1 MIGQSKT
8 ELHQVFK
15 SFDKDGSG
23 YIDKQELHLIAQQL
37 NQEISQ
43 EEIDKLMAV
52 VDINK
57 DNQISF
63 DEFWNWW
70 QFGKNGHLE
79 KLVFMKLKL
88 MNLLK
93 KVNSQFT
100 RFGISFFEK
109 QDKNYDHHYWAINYG
124 DQPCHLRVDSTILY
138 NGKGIAEALNN
149 ENKLLKGIQLTQGK
163 YFDLTFIIRTL
174 QPEIAKQK
182 FQQLYNDFIQKLQK
196 VESEESMEIYEFL
209 SKCDL
214 QVSANTDSLILQL
227 TIKHPLVQDFI
238 ETQYSPFLDQLGE
251 DLEVQVELN
260 VGVKNGLKKMMKKN
274 QIFIKYL
281 LEGFLVEFQAKFN
294 SSLAKKIFN
303 LVLFL
308 IQQAQS
314 KKMEKKQVLSQFKQ
328 GFTFPLLFKHSKFHL
343 QFKNMEDVDVFL
355 KSLGLDELV
364 EDQPNARDLLQE
376 IIQEDE
382 IKEFKNPEEDVYI
395 LYQIYQFA
403 KQYLI
408 AKGSVFALFPN
419 ALIKL
424 EFNFEGL
431 ADVMECIFREDA
443 ESLKKNQK

>member
-23 YIDKQELHLIAQQL
+23 FVDKSELHAIAQQL
-37 NQEISQ
+37 NQELSK
-43 EEIDKLMAV
+43 EEVDKLMSV

-57 DNQISF
+57 DGQISF

-79 KLVFMKLKL
+79 KLVFTKLKL

-100 RFGISFFEK
+100 RFGISIFEK
-109 QDKNYDHHYWAINYG
+109 QDNTFDHHYWAINYG

-149 ENKLLKGIQLTQGK
+149 ENKLLKGIQLNPGK
-163 YFDLTFIIRTL
+163 FFDVTLIIRAL
-174 QPEIAKQK
+174 QPETAKQK
-182 FQQLYNDFIQKLQK
+182 FQQLYAEFLQKLQK
-196 VESEESMEIYEFL
+196 DESPESQEMVEFL

-214 QVSANTDSLILQL
+214 QVSSNTDSLIIQF
-227 TIKHPLVQDFI
+227 TVKHPLVQDFI
-238 ETQYSPFLDQLGE
+238 ETQYTPFSEQLGE
-251 DLEVQVELN
+251 DVEVQVELS

-281 LEGFLVEFQAKFN
+281 LEGFLVEFKTKFN
-294 SSLAKKIFN
+294 SSLAKKVFN
-303 LVLFL
+303 LGLFML
-308 IQQAQS
+308 QQAQS
-314 KKMEKKQVLSQFKQ
+314 KKMQQKKVLSKYKQ
-328 GFTFPLLFKHSKFHL
+328 AFTFPLLFKHSKFHL
-343 QFKNMEDVDVFL
+343 QFKNMEDVDAFL

-376 IIQEDE
+376 LIQQDE
-382 IKEFKNPEEDVYI
+382 IDDFKNPHDDAHIV
-395 LYQIYQFA
+395 YQFYQFG

-408 AKGSVFALFPN
+408 AKGSAFAQFPN
-419 ALIKL
+419 ALAKF

-443 ESLKKNQK
+443 DDQKKKQK

>member
-23 YIDKQELHLIAQQL
+23 YVDKQELQAIAQQL

-43 EEIDKLMAV
+43 EEIDKLMGV

-57 DNQISF
+57 DGQISF

-93 KVNSQFT
+93 KVNSEFT

-109 QDKNYDHHYWAINYG
+109 QDRNFDHHYWAINYG
-124 DQPCHLRVDSTILY
+124 DQPCHLRIDSNILY
-138 NGKGIAEALNN
+138 NGKGITEALNN
-149 ENKLLKGIQLTQGK
+149 ENKLLKGVQLIQGK
-163 YFDLTFIIRTL
+163 YFDLTLIIRAL

-182 FQQLYNDFIQKLQK
+182 FQQLYDSFMQKLQN
-196 VESEESMEIYEFL
+196 EGSEEANEALEFL
-209 SKCDL
+209 SKCEL
-214 QVSANTDSLILQL
+214 QISANTDSLILQF

-251 DLEVQVELN
+251 DLEIQLELN
-260 VGVKNGLKKMMKKN
+260 LGVKNGLKKMMKKN

-281 LEGFLVEFQAKFN
+281 LEGFLIEFRAKFN
-294 SSLAKKIFN
+294 SSLAKKVFN
-303 LVLFL
+303 LGLFL
-308 IQQAQS
+308 LQSAQS
-314 KKMEKKQVLSQFKQ
+314 KKMQQKKLLSKFKQ

-343 QFKNMEDVDVFL
+343 QFKNMEDVDAFL

-382 IKEFKNPEEDVYI
+382 IEEFKNPEEDAYI
-395 LYQIYQFA
+395 LYQFYQFG

-408 AKGSVFALFPN
+408 AKGQAFALFPN
-419 ALIKL
+419 AFAKFD
-424 EFNFEGL
+424 FNFDGL

-443 ESLKKNQK
+443 ESLKKQQK

>member
-8 ELHQVFK
+8 ELHKVFK

-23 YIDKQELHLIAQQL
+23 YVDKQELHAIAQQL
-37 NQEISQ
+37 NQELSQ
-43 EEIDKLMAV
+43 DEIDKLMAV

-93 KVNSQFT
+93 KVNSEFT

-109 QDKNYDHHYWAINYG
+109 QDNNFDNHYWAINYG
-124 DQPCHLRVDSTILY
+124 DQPCHLRIDSTILY

-149 ENKLLKGIQLTQGK
+149 ENKQLKGIQLTQGQ
-163 YFDLTFIIRTL
+163 YFDLTLIIRSL

-182 FQQLYNDFIQKLQK
+182 FQQLYSDFLQKLQK
-196 VESEESMEIYEFL
+196 EGSSDSAEIFEFL
-209 SKCDL
+209 SKCEL
-214 QVSANTDSLILQL
+214 QVSANTDSLILQF
-227 TIKHPLVQDFI
+227 TVKHPLVQDFI
-238 ETQYSPFLDQLGE
+238 ETQYNPFLSQLGE
-251 DLEVQVELN
+251 DLDVQLEFN

-281 LEGFLVEFQAKFN
+281 LEGFLIEFRAKFN
-294 SSLAKKIFN
+294 SSLAKKVFN
-303 LVLFL
+303 LGLFL
-308 IQQAQS
+308 LQQAQS
-314 KKMEKKQVLSQFKQ
+314 KKMSQKKVLSKFKQ

-343 QFKNMEDVDVFL
+343 QFKNMEDVDAFL
-355 KSLGLDELV
+355 KSLGLEELV

-382 IKEFKNPEEDVYI
+382 MEEFKNPEEDAYI
-395 LYQIYQFA
+395 LYQFYQFG

-408 AKGSVFALFPN
+408 AKGSAFALFPN
-419 ALIKL
+419 AFGKF

-443 ESLKKNQK
+443 ESLKNKQK